1 LITEPS
7 LQSRQENENE
17 DSQFLILCSA
27 SVALSDDFKTIDGK
41 EYKNTKVSRVEPD
54 GIVLITD
61 SGISKIDFTS
71 QPPFLHHRLDEV
83 RHAKDEVRRPLE
95 QAQR

>member
-1 LITEPS
+1 MITEPS

-17 DSQFLILCSA
+17 DSHFLILCSA
-27 SVALSDDFKTIDGK
+27 SVALSDDFKTIDEK

-61 SGISKIDFTS
+61 SEISKVYFTS
-71 QPPFLHHRLDEV
+71 
-83 RHAKDEVRRPLE
+83 
-95 QAQR
+95 

>member
-1 LITEPS
+1 L
-7 LQSRQENENE
+7 
-17 DSQFLILCSA
+17 
-27 SVALSDDFKTIDGK
+27 DDFKAIDGK

-61 SGISKIDFTS
+61 SGISKVYFTS
-71 QPPFLHHRLDEV
+71 QLLFLHHRLVEV
-83 RHAKDEVRRPLE
+83 RHAKDEVRRQLE